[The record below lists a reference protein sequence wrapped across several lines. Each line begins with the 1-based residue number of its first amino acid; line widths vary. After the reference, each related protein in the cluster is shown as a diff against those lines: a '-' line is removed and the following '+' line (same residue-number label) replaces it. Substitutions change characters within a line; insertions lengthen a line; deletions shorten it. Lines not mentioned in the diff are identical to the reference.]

1 MPSTVSWLTP
11 GVTRVGVDPPVGQQI
26 QLRVEQLPIQLLTRQ
41 LPPAAP
47 TQDTQHRF
55 GVLHFAYLPILI
67 GIFKHLAPLALW
79 TAFPSALAGRCSCD
93 YYGASVAIGFASR
106 RRSHVRL
113 GRTVQRDVGA
123 PLISLNVQTGH
134 RSAS

>member
-1 MPSTVSWLTP
+1 MSGNGAPVFTGDLLSIQRAACSL
-11 GVTRVGVDPPVGQQI
+11 DP
-26 QLRVEQLPIQLLTRQ
+26 
-41 LPPAAP
+41 
-47 TQDTQHRF
+47 
-55 GVLHFAYLPILI
+55 FALQ
-67 GIFKHLAPLALW
+67 A
-79 TAFPSALAGRCSCD
+79 AFPPSLAGRCSGD

-123 PLISLNVQTGH
+123 PLISLNVLTGH